1 MGQWNLTQFAISL
14 LPLLHDEEEQ
24 AVELAQ
30 DAISQYD
37 ALYEDYYVIVRRA
50 KLGLHGE
57 QDEDELLIDDLLSM
71 MQRYEADYTN
81 SFIALTFGTI
91 GETTMGK
98 KEDFTKWHKRWEHR
112 RKSQA
117 RSEKESQQMM
127 RASNTAV
134 IPRNN
139 RVEEALDA
147 AVYMD
152 DSSVLIEQLSFLY
165 TSLDI

>member
-14 LPLLHDEEEQ
+14 LPLLHVEEEQ

-37 ALYEDYYVIVRRA
+37 ALYEDYYVTGMRA

-81 SFIALTFGTI
+81 TFIALTFGTI

-98 KEDFTKWHKRWEHR
+98 KEDFTK
-112 RKSQA
+112 
-117 RSEKESQQMM
+117 RSEERRVGKECRYTRWPRDWSSDVCSSDLLYM
-127 RASNTAV
+127 R
-134 IPRNN
+134 II
-139 RVEEALDA
+139 
-147 AVYMD
+147 M
-152 DSSVLIEQLSFLY
+152 
-165 TSLDI
+165 